1 MTIDRMLPEIDGTAI
16 IKRLRENGVTTRI
29 ISALGKVGDRVRGLR
44 SGGDDYFTRPFACAA
59 LLARLEALARRSAAV
74 VKETVL

>member
-44 SGGDDYFTRPFACAA
+44 SGGDDYFARPFACAA